1 MGSYDGI
8 LGHER
13 AIGQLERARRFCR
26 VAHAYLFHGPDGVG
40 KQKVALA
47 FAQALNCE
55 DEEQAPCGVCESCRK
70 IERYNHPDVRLLA
83 SESYLVARGLLDMEK
98 GTPSVQIKNAQ
109 LGELADLFRHRPY
122 LGRFKVVVAV
132 DADRMNVNSQN
143 RFLKTLEEPS
153 DDSVIILVTTHPEAL
168 LPTIRSRCQ
177 ALAFGPLSREAVAEY
192 LIEHH
197 DMEPGQA
204 RVLAAMAQGSLGRAV
219 QFTDEGFLQAR
230 DGALASLSRVLTGDL
245 ADVLAVGEEIGAGRN
260 GRDRLE
266 MSLDLMEMWF
276 RDLLICRLEVDE
288 RLLVNQDRSD
298 ELQRFA
304 ARTSSRQLLRW
315 IERVRTVR
323 GSLRVNVNPRM
334 AMDAMLLAMRNG

>member
-1 MGSYDGI
+1 MGAYDTI
-8 LGHER
+8 LGHHG
-13 AIGQLERARRFCR
+13 AIEQLERARSLGR

-55 DEEQAPCGVCESCRK
+55 DEEKAPCGVCESCLK

-83 SESYLVARGLLDMEK
+83 SESYLVGRGLLEMEK
-98 GTPSVQIKNAQ
+98 GAPSLQIKNAQ
-109 LGELADLFRHRPY
+109 LDELADLFRHRPY
-122 LGRFKVVVAV
+122 LGRYKVVVVV

-153 DDSVIILVTTHPEAL
+153 DESVIILVTTHPEAL

-177 ALAFGPLSREAVAEY
+177 ALGFGPLGREAMAGY
-192 LIEHH
+192 LIERHH
-197 DMEPGQA
+197 LEPRRAG
-204 RVLAAMAQGSLGRAV
+204 VLAAMAQGSLGRAV
-219 QFTDEGFLQAR
+219 QLTDEEFLQAR
-230 DGALASLSRVLTGDL
+230 DGVLASLSRTLSGDL
-245 ADVLAVGEEIGAGRN
+245 ADVLAEVEEIGGGRS

-276 RDLLICRLEVDE
+276 RDLLFCRLGVDE
-288 RLLVNQDRSD
+288 RLLVNHDRTE
-298 ELQRFA
+298 ELQRFTA
-304 ARTSSRQLLRW
+304 KTSSRQLLRW

-323 GSLRVNVNPRM
+323 GSLRVNANPRM
-334 AMDAMLLAMRNG
+334 ALEAMLLATRSG